1 MSTIGLLHRDRR
13 IRALYQALLEG
24 RGYGVVA
31 RVPAGW
37 TSDLAVGCDLLVVH
51 VGDGTPGLLAAFEVL
66 QDAEVPVLA
75 IDDDPEPARRRAL
88 RVRGAARVLDG
99 PVRLR
104 DLVDAVTEL
113 IGTTG
118 SSQEPPAEGSLC
130 VLRDSARHR
139 PLQDV
144 RGDHRGAGH
153 HLALA
158 GDGLDVSVHSFRRGR
173 ALRVVGTIT
182 GPPEPV
188 LARVRMDHASGTATA
203 RTDAQGRFVLTEIAP
218 GPVRLRIEGR
228 GCALTADV
236 EVGEG

>member
-1 MSTIGLLHRDRR
+1 MTTIGLLHRDRR
-13 IRALYQALLEG
+13 VRELYQALLQG

-31 RVPAGW
+31 REAAEW
-37 TSDLAVGCDLLVVH
+37 TPDVVAGCDVLVVH
-51 VGDGTPGLLAAFEVL
+51 VEDGAPGLLAALEVL
-66 QDAEVPVLA
+66 RDAEVAVLA

-88 RVRGAARVLDG
+88 QARGVARVLDG

-104 DLVDAVTEL
+104 DLIDAVTGL
-113 IGTTG
+113 VGTPAPH
-118 SSQEPPAEGSLC
+118 QQPPAEGSLR
-130 VLRDSARHR
+130 VLGDSARHR

-144 RGDHRGAGH
+144 RGDQRGPGH

-203 RTDAQGRFVLTEIAP
+203 RTDPHGRFVLTEVAP
-218 GPVRLRIEGR
+218 GPVRLQIEGR
-228 GCALTADV
+228 CCSLTADV
-236 EVGEG
+236 EVGVG